1 MSDNNNENKDDKKKI
16 EDSLKEIKEFLKEI
30 LTIQKEQT
38 RLLDVIIMDEYRE
51 HNNNLIENFPQASA
65 SIDEAIEL
73 LPSVG

>member
-51 HNNNLIENFPQASA
+51 QNNNLIENFLQA
-65 SIDEAIEL
+65 
-73 LPSVG
+73 